1 MNDADELQ
9 PEGTLALKP
18 EDAQGVAVLLARLSA
33 ARQKA
38 AEAQQQA
45 EIETLAFEGLLSRI
59 NRAYGVEL
67 PVGHLYRIKDE
78 TLQWTPL
85 AALSHEAPE

>member
-1 MNDADELQ
+1 MSDTDELQ

-18 EDAQGVAVLLARLSA
+18 EDAQGVAAILARLGA
-33 ARQKA
+33 AQQKA

-45 EIETLAFEGLLSRI
+45 EIETLAFEGLLGRI
-59 NRAYGVEL
+59 NRGYGVDL
-67 PVGHLYRIKDE
+67 PVGHLYRIKDG